1 MKSIDRRFTELI
13 EGNKQFVIPVF
24 QRDYSWKAKE
34 HCARLWR
41 DVIRAGR
48 SLTPDQHF
56 LGAIVCIPAADHA
69 MSFPRS
75 LVIDGQQRLTTLM
88 LLLTAVRDF
97 VRQDAVV
104 QKAGGLSV
112 EQINDYYLINRHEEG
127 DARYRLLLRSHD
139 QRALSLLIDAKAD
152 SGRPVSKAIEDAY
165 ESFRGRLT
173 ANNIATVMNGVRA
186 LVIVDITL
194 TRGVDDSQAIFESL
208 NAKALALNK
217 SDLIRNCVLMDREEP
232 EQSAM
237 YTQYWS
243 EIENLFRG
251 RDRVFDNFARDYLDM
266 KRRRPTQTRTDDI
279 YPEFRSY
286 WKDRLKQMDLE
297 PALSD
302 MVRFA
307 RYYAAVRIGPDPGK
321 AREERYQRIRRL
333 RAAPAITV
341 MRLLDRRE
349 NEGDLDER
357 DFLEALDLIES
368 YLVRRSVC
376 GLSTRGYDTV
386 FASLTARIGGKVAG
400 ILDELKVG
408 FKLLPA
414 AFQFPSNEEFLA
426 ALREGELYR
435 RQVCRLLLD
444 RLENHGSKEPSD
456 TSGYTIEHILPQ
468 SARLGQ
474 AWVEMLGPE
483 WRQIQATYMHRL
495 GNLTLTGYNAEY
507 SDRSFEDKKKHEH
520 GFSVSALR
528 LNRTVNAKE
537 EWTEKEIA
545 ERTEALAQKALSIWR
560 GLRVAESV
568 VDRARFRDRERKI
581 VGRRV
586 ESIKIDPSVAEAL
599 GRLRQLVEEMGQD
612 VAELV
617 EVRSVSFHRDCRYF
631 LELVPRKKGLV
642 ALLRLDA
649 ETAKATATTDWKWV
663 EGRVPGSQYRVASET
678 GLLVP
683 TNADDSR
690 IEDVVRLI
698 RQAYAAVG

>member
-1 MKSIDRRFTELI
+1 MKSIDRRFTALI

-24 QRDYSWKAKE
+24 QRDYSWKAKD
-34 HCARLWR
+34 HCDKLWR

-48 SLTPDQHF
+48 SITPDQHF

-69 MSFPRS
+69 MSLPRS

-97 VRQDAVV
+97 VKQEKTI

-127 DARYRLLLRSHD
+127 DAKYRLLLRSHD
-139 QRALSLLIDAKAD
+139 QRALSRIIDARTD
-152 SGRPVSKAIEDAY
+152 LGRPVSKAIEDAY
-165 ESFRGRLT
+165 NFFRVRL
-173 ANNIATVMNGVRA
+173 AADNIATVMNGVRA

-208 NAKALALNK
+208 NAKGLALSK

-237 YTQYWS
+237 YSQYWS

-266 KRRRPTQTRTDDI
+266 KRRQSSQTRTDDI
-279 YPEFRSY
+279 YPEFRGY
-286 WKDRLKQMDLE
+286 WKKRLEKVDLE

-307 RYYAAVRIGPDPGK
+307 RYYAAVRIGPDPGN
-321 AREERYQRIRRL
+321 AREERYQRIRSL

-349 NEGDLDER
+349 NEGDLSER

-386 FASLTARIGGKVAG
+386 FASLTARIRGEVAG
-400 ILDELKVG
+400 ILDELKAG
-408 FKLLPA
+408 FRLLQT
-414 AFQFPSNEEFLA
+414 AFQFPSNEEFLT

-444 RLENHGSKEPSD
+444 RLENHGTKEPSD

-468 SARLGQ
+468 NARLGQ
-474 AWVEMLGPE
+474 AWVDMLGPE

-507 SDRSFEDKKKHEH
+507 SDRSFEDKKRHEH

-537 EWTEKEIA
+537 KWTEKEI
-545 ERTEALAQKALSIWR
+545 EGRTEELAQKALSIWK
-560 GLRVAESV
+560 GLRVEESV
-568 VDRARFRDRERKI
+568 VDRARFHDRERKAG
-581 VGRRV
+581 GRRV
-586 ESIKIDPSVAEAL
+586 ESIKMDPSVAEAL
-599 GRLRQLVEEMGQD
+599 ERLRKTVGKAGRD
-612 VAELV
+612 VAELA
-617 EVRSVSFHRDCRYF
+617 ETRSVSFHRDRRYF

-642 ALLRLDA
+642 ALLRLEA

-663 EGRVPGSQYRVASET
+663 EGRVSGSQYRMESET
-678 GLLVP
+678 ALVIP
-683 TNADDSR
+683 ANADDGR
-690 IEDVVRLI
+690 IADVLQLI